1 MGDPGLTGHVCRA
14 LDASWQLVD
23 GARGQCPAGTVF
35 ELPRHAKE
43 NTALQ
48 HALQHAALPQAW
60 LPLQG
65 EPPEF
70 HLMRALPCT
79 FGHCTVVHSHLCLI
93 RLMQGEVVL
102 SMYAELMGMGVQ
114 DLNGAFRQWGEVP
127 CE

>member
-65 EPPEF
+65 EPLEIT
-70 HLMRALPCT
+70 RALPCT
-79 FGHCTVVHSHLCLI
+79 FEHRTLVRSQLCQD
-93 RLMQGEVVL
+93 RLMQAQFVL
-102 SMYAELMGMGVQ
+102 SVYAELMGMRVQ
-114 DLNGAFRQWGEVP
+114 DLNGAFRRWGEVP